1 MVFWGMS
8 FIWTSILLNYYQ
20 PITII
25 FFRLILSA
33 SFLFFIMLLFRITR
47 KIERKDIPLVLL
59 SAFFNPFLYFLG
71 ENYGLKYSSST
82 IASVIIATIP
92 LFSPIVAWLFARER
106 IGFMT
111 FTGIVISFAGI
122 VIMLFHKGYT
132 PETGYVGIL
141 FLFGAVLASLFY
153 SAILRKLVLKY
164 SAITLIAWQN
174 LAGIFLFL
182 PLFLIF
188 DAGKVPQ
195 VPLNATIISSFLML
209 AILASSLSFVF
220 FAHSIKLIGINK
232 SNIFS
237 NLIPVLTAFFA
248 FLFSLESFNIQK
260 IIGIVLVIGGVFLS
274 ERTRR
279 KS

>member
-1 MVFWGMS
+1 MVFWGLS
-8 FIWTSILLNYYQ
+8 FIWTSLLLKYYQ

-25 FFRLILSA
+25 FFRLILSS
-33 SFLFFIMLLFRITR
+33 SFLFLIILLFRINR
-47 KIERKDIPLVLL
+47 KIDRKDIPLVLL
-59 SAFFNPFLYFLG
+59 SAVFNPFFYFLG

-92 LFSPIVAWLFARER
+92 LFSPIVAYLFAREKM
-106 IGFMT
+106 GLMT
-111 FTGIVISFAGI
+111 FTGIVISFGGI
-122 VIMLFHKGYT
+122 VIMLLHKGYIL
-132 PETGYVGIL
+132 ETGYLGIL

-153 SAILRKLVLKY
+153 SALLRKLVLKY
-164 SAITLIAWQN
+164 SAVTLIAWQN

-182 PLFLIF
+182 PFFLIF
-188 DAGKVPQ
+188 DAGKVSS
-195 VPLNATIISSFLML
+195 VSLNATIISSFLML
-209 AILASSLSFVF
+209 AIFASSMSFVF